1 LFAGAGISVTNGV
14 GIISLANTGVLSN
27 VAGTGITVSNATGN
41 VTVAIDNTV
50 ATLPANQTFTGTN
63 IFNGAFGRGAPVTN
77 TTDFTVSDTDNW
89 IINNK
94 SGSSCIVTLPD
105 ASLWTGREIMFQN
118 YQAQTLVSDSSNVVR
133 IGGAATG
140 TAILA
145 AIIGKWATLVSDG
158 TNWIIM
164 QAG

>member
-1 LFAGAGISVTNGV
+1 M
-14 GIISLANTGVLSN
+14 
-27 VAGTGITVSNATGN
+27 
-41 VTVAIDNTV
+41 
-50 ATLPANQTFTGTN
+50 
-63 IFNGAFGRGAPVTN
+63 
-77 TTDFTVSDTDNW
+77 
-89 IINNK
+89 
-94 SGSSCIVTLPD
+94 PD

-145 AIIGKWATLVSDG
+145 ATIGKWATLVSDG